1 MVPSKTHIS
10 LFSNE
15 KLASKIKL
23 FTALAPV
30 ARVDHV
36 QGLFHYLS
44 KFQSSLEWIW
54 AELGVRQF
62 LPRFIL
68 VIFSKTLLSRDE
80 HVIIT

>member
-1 MVPSKTHIS
+1 MANTQQ
-10 LFSNE
+10 FASNAV
-15 KLASKIKL
+15 LAKKIKL

-44 KFQSSLEWIW
+44 MFQSSLEWIW

-62 LPRFIL
+62 LPRLAI
-68 VIFSKTLLSRDE
+68 SNN
-80 HVIIT
+80 